1 MLLVTFPEPRHLNCW
16 AARLREPEPRWW
28 LREGGERRHRDPGG
42 GVPRRWRV
50 RMNADD
56 PHGSLIPMRLFA
68 RLRRVLWTS
77 VLARGALIADVLLD
91 ARPNRA
97 APGSRP
103 VEGKHNT
110 GGA

>member
-1 MLLVTFPEPRHLNCW
+1 VLLVTFPGPRHLNCW

-68 RLRRVLWTS
+68 RLRRAVWTS

-103 VEGKHNT
+103 VEGKHDT